1 MPADMRM
8 LRPWQA
14 WLLFFAGG
22 LVAQL
27 AGLVIVVVVAGVLA
41 ARSGTLTAEG
51 VAAAAASLPALGA
64 ALVSTGLVLI
74 GAALL
79 TLRLARVP
87 RAEGLGLERPRPA
100 AIAAACLGVVG
111 LGPVSEVVLSLAQR
125 VLPGLTLGTLD
136 SINSAVLET
145 PLWVTLPV
153 VALLPGL
160 SEELFFRGAFQ
171 RAFGA
176 GAKAIAISGVAF
188 AAFHVDPHHALAILP
203 VGLFLAW
210 TAARTGTVWV
220 PVIAHVVNN
229 ALSITLTRLGGA
241 RSSEPGVITSPWW
254 LVLGGVAMVVAAGIW
269 LQRVTAGAERDGGN
283 SSRRAVS

>member
-1 MPADMRM
+1 MPADMRA

-14 WLLFFAGG
+14 WLLFFGGG

-27 AGLVIVVVVAGVLA
+27 AGLVIVVVVAVVIA
-41 ARSGTLTAEG
+41 ARRGTPSAEG
-51 VAAAAASLPALGA
+51 VFAAVATLPVLGA
-64 ALVSTGLVLI
+64 ALVTTGLVLI
-74 GAALL
+74 AVALL
-79 TLRLARVP
+79 VLRLARVP
-87 RAEGLGLERPRPA
+87 RAEGLGLGRPRPA

-111 LGPVSEVVLSLAQR
+111 LGPLSEVVLSVAQR
-125 VLPGLTLGTLD
+125 LLPGLTLGTID
-136 SINSAVLET
+136 SINSAVVDA
-145 PLWVTLPV
+145 PLWVAVPV

-176 GAKAIAISGVAF
+176 GAKAIVISGVAF
-188 AAFHVDPHHALAILP
+188 AAYHVDPHHALAILP

-229 ALSITLTRLGGA
+229 GLAITLTKLSGA

-254 LVLGGVAMVVAAGIW
+254 LVLGGLAMLAAAALW
-269 LQRVTAGAERDGGN
+269 LHRATAGVD
-283 SSRRAVS
+283 RAAPPG

>member
-1 MPADMRM
+1 MPAEMRV

-14 WLLFFAGG
+14 WLLFIGGG

-41 ARSGTLTAEG
+41 ARRGSFSAEG
-51 VAAAAASLPALGA
+51 FAAAAASLPVLGA
-64 ALVSTGLVLI
+64 ALVTTGLVLI
-74 GAALL
+74 AAALL
-79 TLRLARVP
+79 ALRLARVP

-111 LGPVSEVVLSLAQR
+111 LGPLSEVVHSLAQR
-125 VLPGLTLGTLD
+125 ALPGLTLGTLD
-136 SINSAVLET
+136 SIHDAVLET
-145 PLWVTLPV
+145 PLWVAFPL
-153 VALLPGL
+153 VALVPGFC
-160 SEELFFRGAFQ
+160 EELFFRGAFQ

-176 GAKAIAISGVAF
+176 GAKAIAISGLAF
-188 AAFHVDPHHALAILP
+188 AAFHVDPHHAVAILP

-210 TAARTGTVWV
+210 TAARTGSVWV

-229 ALSITLTRLGGA
+229 GLSITLTKLSGA

-254 LVLGGVAMVVAAGIW
+254 VVLVGLAMLVAAGIW
-269 LQRVTAGAERDGGN
+269 LHRATAGVEHAGGN
-283 SSRRAVS
+283 SLPGTVS